1 MTHKERCLKALEHF
15 EQTGEQ
21 PEPDIPKPKRQRGR
35 PRRDL
40 TNEQIGRWLV
50 CEYAPKTEI
59 DAMGKRRIRSGWF
72 CVCQCPAHTEQWVA
86 TDALLLERSM
96 GCRKCRTYKRRK
108 IDPQRRRSLEYLKR
122 TDPESLRQNLRP
134 FEYEIIFG
142 EPRSPEEHA
151 AYLERQKEENQ
162 NHVKTTR

>member
-1 MTHKERCLKALEHF
+1 MGK
-15 EQTGEQ
+15 
-21 PEPDIPKPKRQRGR
+21 KPGR

-59 DAMGKRRIRSGWF
+59 DAMGKQRTRSGWL
-72 CVCQCPAHTEQWVA
+72 CVCQCPDHTEKWIRTDSLVA
-86 TDALLLERSM
+86 ETSTGCM
-96 GCRKCRTYKRRK
+96 KCRKRK
-108 IDPQRRRSLEYLKR
+108 PRKPKTIDPRRRRSLEYLKR
-122 TDPESLRQNLRP
+122 TDPESLKQNLQP

-151 AYLERQKEENQ
+151 AYLERNKQ
-162 NHVKTTR
+162 